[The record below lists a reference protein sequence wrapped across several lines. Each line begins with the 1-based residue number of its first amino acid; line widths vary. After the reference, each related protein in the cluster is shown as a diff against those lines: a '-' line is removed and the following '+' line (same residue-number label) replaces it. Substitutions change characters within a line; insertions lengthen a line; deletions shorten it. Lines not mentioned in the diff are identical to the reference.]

1 MSNFK
6 EELKK
11 VKAFAF
17 DVDGVFS
24 DGNLFL
30 YPNGEHIRSMNI
42 KDGFAVQFAVKKSF
56 PIAVITGGDSES
68 VRMRF
73 NNLGVTDVYLKSSN
87 KLNDF
92 KAFIAKYN
100 LDPNEVLYMGDDI
113 PDYKVMNYAGI
124 ATCPSDAAEEIKSIS
139 RYISNINGGKGCVR
153 DIIEQVLRIQGKWM
167 DSDSFYW

>member
-42 KDGFAVQFAVKKSF
+42 KDGYAVQFAIKKSF
-56 PIAVITGGDSES
+56 HIAIITGGNSES

-73 NNLGVTDVYLKSSN
+73 NNLGVSDVYLRSAN
-87 KLNDF
+87 KLDDLKDF
-92 KAFIAKYN
+92 MAKYDLN
-100 LDPNEVLYMGDDI
+100 PSEVLYMGDDI
-113 PDYKVMNYAGI
+113 PDYEVMKYAGI
-124 ATCPSDAAEEIKSIS
+124 ATCPADAAEEIKSIS
-139 RYISNINGGKGCVR
+139 HYISRVKGGNGCVR
-153 DIIEQVLRIQGKWM
+153 DVIEQVLRIHGLWM
-167 DSDSFYW
+167 DADAIKW